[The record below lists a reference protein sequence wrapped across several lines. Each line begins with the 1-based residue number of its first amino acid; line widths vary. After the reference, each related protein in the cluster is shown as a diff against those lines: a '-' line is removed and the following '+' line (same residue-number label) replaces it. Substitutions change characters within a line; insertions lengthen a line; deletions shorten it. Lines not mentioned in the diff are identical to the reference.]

1 VSERTEELLKRGLV
15 IFDLETERL
24 AHEVGGWNN
33 IKDMG
38 LSIAYCYDTA
48 TGTYSRYDRSN
59 IGEMFRKMYD
69 APLVVGFNLLN
80 FDWEVLAGFPNFDST
95 RIKCLDLFKVI
106 RGATRRRIA
115 LNNLGKN
122 CVGMEKTGDGFMA
135 IEWLRSGQTDKLEA
149 YCRRDVE
156 ITFNLFLYMLEN
168 GDVKFEVP
176 EFGHVMKVKVDLW
189 GEVMK

>member
-1 VSERTEELLKRGLV
+1 
-15 IFDLETERL
+15 
-24 AHEVGGWNN
+24 
-33 IKDMG
+33 
-38 LSIAYCYDTA
+38 
-48 TGTYSRYDRSN
+48 
-59 IGEMFRKMYD
+59 MYD